1 MVQSL
6 LVFFE
11 HHVERAAVGE
21 QLAGTVVDAVDRVD
35 ALGEGAD
42 GGVLRL
48 GEPPFDAGVL
58 PLVEAPDAAARAD
71 ERLVDRRDVP
81 DGL

>member
-1 MVQSL
+1 MAQSL

-11 HHVERAAVGE
+11 HHVERVAVGE
-21 QLAGTVVDAVDRVD
+21 QLAGAVVDAVDRVD
-35 ALGEGAD
+35 SLGEGAG

-48 GEPPFDAGVL
+48 GEPPRDAGVL

-71 ERLVDRRDVP
+71 ERLV
-81 DGL
+81 G